1 MNREY
6 LYIETMF
13 SRAGDLAQRYRK
25 DMEKSFARICG
36 YSAAQVKVLVHMNRS
51 GGTILQKEIDSLLS
65 LSRPTVSI
73 MVDQLVEAGVIC
85 RDEADSDKRLKKL
98 SLTPAGD
105 AIARKAAGALNAYYK
120 KFAENLS
127 RQEIEAFSSTLNKM
141 NLILEINSDQTTF

>member
-51 GGTILQKEIDSLLS
+51 GGTILQKEID
-65 LSRPTVSI
+65 
-73 MVDQLVEAGVIC
+73 
-85 RDEADSDKRLKKL
+85 
-98 SLTPAGD
+98 
-105 AIARKAAGALNAYYK
+105 
-120 KFAENLS
+120 
-127 RQEIEAFSSTLNKM
+127 
-141 NLILEINSDQTTF
+141 

>member
-1 MNREY
+1 
-6 LYIETMF
+6 
-13 SRAGDLAQRYRK
+13 
-25 DMEKSFARICG
+25 
-36 YSAAQVKVLVHMNRS
+36 
-51 GGTILQKEIDSLLS
+51 
-65 LSRPTVSI
+65 